1 MIKTTLKTMETN
13 NTELAI
19 LSNQA
24 EGVATQIT
32 TIQTDMRRVSNENK
46 SFAEQIIVMG
56 QKLMT
61 KVESQ
66 GMSDELDTEI
76 AEYIKSVKQVTKN
89 MSDNRKGVTQA
100 LDLVKKYFTS
110 IENEVS
116 VKNTESIPYK
126 LQQKRDEYARFK
138 IEEERKREAERQ
150 RLAAIAAAKVKLAS
164 DVKNECY
171 RLLASAQSSAIGYLN
186 NLFSC
191 VSLDTQANDKDVLEH
206 FPTSVDFTDNIKNF
220 VCKESVLTDNI
231 EIRQIINAAYNEVK
245 EEIVNSYTTTIKQT
259 KDDLLLKWDSKIA
272 ELEAAKKAEEE
283 RQRLIHEAE
292 EARRKA
298 EEAERIAREAKAEE
312 ERAKAQAEV
321 ARLAEERAK
330 AQAEQE
336 RIAREEAERK
346 AAMEEADRL
355 AKEEAERKLK
365 EEAETRQQQ
374 QAIDDAQAQA
384 AALFE
389 GMEEQTVIKAKV
401 KKVIKVTSRK
411 GWIEILNFWWAHK
424 AQSMTNDEV
433 EKKLG
438 FAKKECEKLA
448 NKEDLFINSSYLI
461 YEDDIT
467 AK

>member
-1 MIKTTLKTMETN
+1 MENN

-24 EGVATQIT
+24 QGVATQIT
-32 TIQTDMRRVSNENK
+32 TIQTDMKRISDENK
-46 SFAEQIIVMG
+46 SFAEKIIVMG
-56 QKLMT
+56 QELME
-61 KVESQ
+61 KVESD
-66 GMSDELDTEI
+66 GMSDDLDALI
-76 AEYIKSVKQVTKN
+76 AEYIKSVKQVTKA

-100 LDLVKKYFTS
+100 IDLVKKYFTT

-126 LQQKRDEYARFK
+126 LQQKRDEYARYK

-191 VSLDTQANDKDVLEH
+191 VSLATQANDKDVLEH
-206 FPTSVDFTDNIKNF
+206 FPTSVDFTDNIKNY

-283 RQRLIHEAE
+283 RQRLIREAE

-298 EEAERIAREAKAEE
+298 EEAERKAREAKEEE
-312 ERAKAQAEV
+312 ERVKAQAEA

-346 AAMEEADRL
+346 AAMEEADRI
-355 AKEEAERKLK
+355 AKEEAERKLR
-365 EEAETRQQQ
+365 EEAEIRQQQ

-384 AALFE
+384 AALFD
-389 GMEEQTVIKAKV
+389 GMDEQAVVKAKV
-401 KKVIKVTSRK
+401 KKVIKVTGRR

-424 AQSMTNDEV
+424 AQSMPIE
-433 EKKLG
+433 EIERKLG

-448 NKEDLFINSSYLI
+448 NKEELFISSSYII
-461 YEDDIT
+461 YDDDIT

>member
-1 MIKTTLKTMETN
+1 MENN

-24 EGVATQIT
+24 QGVATQIT
-32 TIQTDMRRVSNENK
+32 TIQTDMKRISDENK
-46 SFAEQIIVMG
+46 SFAEKIIVMG
-56 QKLMT
+56 QELME
-61 KVESQ
+61 KVESD
-66 GMSDELDTEI
+66 GMSDDLDALI
-76 AEYIKSVKQVTKN
+76 AEYIKSVKQVTKA

-100 LDLVKKYFTS
+100 IDLVKKYFTT

-126 LQQKRDEYARFK
+126 LQQKRDEYARYK

-150 RLAAIAAAKVKLAS
+150 RLAAIAAAKVRLAS

-191 VSLDTQANDKDVLEH
+191 VSLATQANDKDVLEH
-206 FPTSVDFTDNIKNF
+206 FPTSVDFTDNIKNY

-283 RQRLIHEAE
+283 RQRLIREAE
-292 EARRKA
+292 EARKKA
-298 EEAERIAREAKAEE
+298 EEAERKAREAKEEE
-312 ERAKAQAEV
+312 ERAKAQAEA

-330 AQAEQE
+330 AHADHE

-346 AAMEEADRL
+346 AAMEEADRI
-355 AKEEAERKLK
+355 AKEEAERKLR
-365 EEAETRQQQ
+365 EEAEIRQQQ
-374 QAIDDAQAQA
+374 QAIDDTQAQA
-384 AALFE
+384 AALFD
-389 GMEEQTVIKAKV
+389 GIDEQTVVKAKV
-401 KKVIKVTSRK
+401 KKVIKVTGRR

-424 AQSMTNDEV
+424 AQSMPIEEI

-448 NKEDLFINSSYLI
+448 NKEELFISSSYII
-461 YEDDIT
+461 YDDDIT

>member
-1 MIKTTLKTMETN
+1 METN

-32 TIQTDMRRVSNENK
+32 TIQTDMRRISDENK
-46 SFAEQIIVMG
+46 SFAEKIIVMG
-56 QKLMT
+56 QELMA

-116 VKNTESIPYK
+116 VKNTEGIPYK

-150 RLAAIAAAKVKLAS
+150 RLAAISAAKVRLAS

-191 VSLDTQANDKDVLEH
+191 VSLATQANDKDVLEL
-206 FPTSVDFTDNIKNF
+206 FPTSVDFTDNIKNY

-231 EIRQIINAAYNEVK
+231 EIRQIVDAAYNEVK
-245 EEIVNSYTTTIKQT
+245 DEITNSYTATIKQT

-283 RQRLIHEAE
+283 RQRLIREAE
-292 EARRKA
+292 EARKKA

-312 ERAKAQAEV
+312 ERAKAQAEA

-355 AKEEAERKLK
+355 AKEEAERKLR
-365 EEAETRQQQ
+365 EEAEVRQQQ

-389 GMEEQTVIKAKV
+389 GMEEQSVIKAKV
-401 KKVIKVTSRK
+401 KKVIKVINRR

-424 AQSMTNDEV
+424 AQSMTIEEI

-448 NKEDLFINSSYLI
+448 NKEDLIINSSYLI

>member
-1 MIKTTLKTMETN
+1 MENN

-24 EGVATQIT
+24 QGVATQIT
-32 TIQTDMRRVSNENK
+32 TIQTDMKRISDENK
-46 SFAEQIIVMG
+46 SFAEKIIVMG
-56 QKLMT
+56 QELME
-61 KVESQ
+61 KVESD
-66 GMSDELDTEI
+66 GMSDDLDALI
-76 AEYIKSVKQVTKN
+76 AEYIKSVKQVTKA

-100 LDLVKKYFTS
+100 IDLVKKYFTT

-150 RLAAIAAAKVKLAS
+150 RLAAISAAKVRLAS

-191 VSLDTQANDKDVLEH
+191 VSLATQANDKDVLEH
-206 FPTSVDFTDNIKNF
+206 FSTSVDFTDNIKNY

-283 RQRLIHEAE
+283 RQRLIREAE
-292 EARRKA
+292 EARKKA
-298 EEAERIAREAKAEE
+298 EEAERKAREAKEEE
-312 ERAKAQAEV
+312 ERAKAQAEA

-346 AAMEEADRL
+346 AAMEEADRIT
-355 AKEEAERKLK
+355 KEEAERKLR
-365 EEAETRQQQ
+365 EEAEIRQQQ
-374 QAIDDAQAQA
+374 QAIDDTQAQA
-384 AALFE
+384 AALFD
-389 GMEEQTVIKAKV
+389 GMDEQTVVKAKV
-401 KKVIKVTSRK
+401 KKVIKVTGRR

-424 AQSMTNDEV
+424 AQSMPIEEI
-433 EKKLG
+433 EKKLS

-448 NKEDLFINSSYLI
+448 NKEELFINSSYII
-461 YEDDIT
+461 YDDDIT

>member
-1 MIKTTLKTMETN
+1 MENN

-24 EGVATQIT
+24 QGVATQIT
-32 TIQTDMRRVSNENK
+32 TIQTDMKRISDENK
-46 SFAEQIIVMG
+46 SFAEKIIVMG
-56 QKLMT
+56 QELME
-61 KVESQ
+61 KVESD
-66 GMSDELDTEI
+66 GMSDDLDALI
-76 AEYIKSVKQVTKN
+76 AEYIKSVKQVTKA

-100 LDLVKKYFTS
+100 IDLVKKYFTT

-126 LQQKRDEYARFK
+126 LQQKRDEYARYK

-171 RLLASAQSSAIGYLN
+171 RLLTSAQTSAIGYLN

-191 VSLDTQANDKDVLEH
+191 VSLATQANDKDVLEH
-206 FPTSVDFTDNIKNF
+206 FPTSVDFTDNIKNY

-283 RQRLIHEAE
+283 RQRLIREAE
-292 EARRKA
+292 EARKKA
-298 EEAERIAREAKAEE
+298 EEAERKAREAKEEE
-312 ERAKAQAEV
+312 ERAKAQAEA

-346 AAMEEADRL
+346 AAMEEADRI
-355 AKEEAERKLK
+355 AKEEAERKLR
-365 EEAETRQQQ
+365 EEAEIRQQQ

-384 AALFE
+384 AALFD
-389 GMEEQTVIKAKV
+389 GMDEQAVVKAKV
-401 KKVIKVTSRK
+401 KKVIKVTGRR

-424 AQSMTNDEV
+424 AQSMPIEEI

-448 NKEDLFINSSYLI
+448 NKEELFINSSYII
-461 YEDDIT
+461 YDDDIT

>member
-1 MIKTTLKTMETN
+1 MENN

-24 EGVATQIT
+24 QGVATQIT
-32 TIQTDMRRVSNENK
+32 TIQTDMKRISDENK
-46 SFAEQIIVMG
+46 SFAEKIIVMG
-56 QKLMT
+56 QELME
-61 KVESQ
+61 KVESD
-66 GMSDELDTEI
+66 GMSDDLDALI
-76 AEYIKSVKQVTKN
+76 AEYIKSVKQVTKA
-89 MSDNRKGVTQA
+89 MGDNRKGVTQA
-100 LDLVKKYFTS
+100 IDLVKKYFTT

-171 RLLASAQSSAIGYLN
+171 RLLTSAQTSAIGYLN

-191 VSLDTQANDKDVLEH
+191 VSLATQANDKDVLEH
-206 FPTSVDFTDNIKNF
+206 FPTSVDFTDNIKNY

-283 RQRLIHEAE
+283 RQRLIREAE

-312 ERAKAQAEV
+312 ERAKAQAEA

-346 AAMEEADRL
+346 AAMEEADRI
-355 AKEEAERKLK
+355 AKEEAERKLR
-365 EEAETRQQQ
+365 EEAEIRQQQ

-384 AALFE
+384 AALFD
-389 GMEEQTVIKAKV
+389 GMDEQAVVKAKV
-401 KKVIKVTSRK
+401 KKVIKVTGRR

-424 AQSMTNDEV
+424 AQSMPIEEI

-448 NKEDLFINSSYLI
+448 NKEELFINSSYII
-461 YEDDIT
+461 YDDDIT

>member
-1 MIKTTLKTMETN
+1 MENN

-24 EGVATQIT
+24 QGVATQIT
-32 TIQTDMRRVSNENK
+32 TIQTDMKRISDENK
-46 SFAEQIIVMG
+46 SFAEKIIVMG
-56 QKLMT
+56 QELME
-61 KVESQ
+61 KVESD
-66 GMSDELDTEI
+66 GMSDDLDALI
-76 AEYIKSVKQVTKN
+76 AEYIKSVKQVTKA

-100 LDLVKKYFTS
+100 IDLVKKYFTT

-150 RLAAIAAAKVKLAS
+150 RLAAIAAAKVRLAS

-206 FPTSVDFTDNIKNF
+206 FPTSVDFTDNIKNY

-283 RQRLIHEAE
+283 RQRLIREAE

-312 ERAKAQAEV
+312 ERAKAQAEA

-346 AAMEEADRL
+346 AAMEEADRI
-355 AKEEAERKLK
+355 AKEEAERKLR
-365 EEAETRQQQ
+365 EEAEIRQQQ

-384 AALFE
+384 AALFD
-389 GMEEQTVIKAKV
+389 GMDEQAVVKAKV
-401 KKVIKVTSRK
+401 KKVIKVTGRR

-424 AQSMTNDEV
+424 AQSMPIEEI

-448 NKEDLFINSSYLI
+448 NKEELFISSSYII
-461 YEDDIT
+461 YDDDIT

>member
-1 MIKTTLKTMETN
+1 MENN

-24 EGVATQIT
+24 QGVATQIT
-32 TIQTDMRRVSNENK
+32 TIQTDMKRISDENK
-46 SFAEQIIVMG
+46 SFAEKIIVMG
-56 QKLMT
+56 QELME
-61 KVESQ
+61 KVESD
-66 GMSDELDTEI
+66 GMSDDLDALI
-76 AEYIKSVKQVTKN
+76 ADYIKSVKQVTKA

-100 LDLVKKYFTS
+100 IDLVKKYFTT

-191 VSLDTQANDKDVLEH
+191 VSLATQANDKDVLEH
-206 FPTSVDFTDNIKNF
+206 FPTSVDFTDNIKNY

-245 EEIVNSYTTTIKQT
+245 EEIVDSYTTTIKQT

-283 RQRLIHEAE
+283 RQRLIREAE

-298 EEAERIAREAKAEE
+298 EEAERKAREAKEEE
-312 ERAKAQAEV
+312 ERAKAQAEA

-346 AAMEEADRL
+346 AAMEEADRI
-355 AKEEAERKLK
+355 AKEEAERKLR
-365 EEAETRQQQ
+365 EEAEIRQQQ

-384 AALFE
+384 AALFD
-389 GMEEQTVIKAKV
+389 GMDEQAVVKAKV
-401 KKVIKVTSRK
+401 KKVIKVTGRR

-424 AQSMTNDEV
+424 AQSMPIE
-433 EKKLG
+433 EIERKLG

-448 NKEDLFINSSYLI
+448 NKEELFISSSYII
-461 YEDDIT
+461 YDDDIT

>member
-1 MIKTTLKTMETN
+1 MENN

-24 EGVATQIT
+24 QGVATQIT
-32 TIQTDMRRVSNENK
+32 TIQTDMKRISDENK
-46 SFAEQIIVMG
+46 SFAEKIIVMG
-56 QKLMT
+56 QELMG
-61 KVESQ
+61 KVESD
-66 GMSDELDTEI
+66 GMSDDLDALI
-76 AEYIKSVKQVTKN
+76 AEYIKSVKQVTKA

-100 LDLVKKYFTS
+100 IDLVKKYFTT

-171 RLLASAQSSAIGYLN
+171 RLLTSAQTSAIGYLN

-191 VSLDTQANDKDVLEH
+191 VSLATQANDKDVLEH
-206 FPTSVDFTDNIKNF
+206 FPTSVDFTDNIKNY

-272 ELEAAKKAEEE
+272 ELEATKKAEEE
-283 RQRLIHEAE
+283 RQRLIREAE

-312 ERAKAQAEV
+312 ERAKAQAEA

-346 AAMEEADRL
+346 AAMEEADRI
-355 AKEEAERKLK
+355 AKEEAERKLR
-365 EEAETRQQQ
+365 EEAEIRQQQ
-374 QAIDDAQAQA
+374 QAINDAQAQA
-384 AALFE
+384 AALFD
-389 GMEEQTVIKAKV
+389 GMDEQAVVKAKV
-401 KKVIKVTSRK
+401 KKVIKVTGRR

-424 AQSMTNDEV
+424 AQSMPIE
-433 EKKLG
+433 EIERKLG

-448 NKEDLFINSSYLI
+448 NKEELFINSSYII
-461 YEDDIT
+461 YDDDIT

>member
-1 MIKTTLKTMETN
+1 MENN

-24 EGVATQIT
+24 QGVATQIT
-32 TIQTDMRRVSNENK
+32 TIQTDMKRISDENK
-46 SFAEQIIVMG
+46 SFAEKIIVMG
-56 QKLMT
+56 QELME
-61 KVESQ
+61 KVESD
-66 GMSDELDTEI
+66 GMSDDLDALI
-76 AEYIKSVKQVTKN
+76 AEYIKSVKQVTKA

-100 LDLVKKYFTS
+100 IDLVKKYFTT

-150 RLAAIAAAKVKLAS
+150 RLAAISAAKVRLVS

-191 VSLDTQANDKDVLEH
+191 VSLATQANDKDVLEH
-206 FPTSVDFTDNIKNF
+206 FSTSVDFTDNIKNY

-283 RQRLIHEAE
+283 RQRLIREAE

-312 ERAKAQAEV
+312 ERAKAQAEA

-346 AAMEEADRL
+346 AAMEEADRI
-355 AKEEAERKLK
+355 AKEEAERKLR
-365 EEAETRQQQ
+365 EEAEIRQQQ

-384 AALFE
+384 AALFD
-389 GMEEQTVIKAKV
+389 GMDEQAVVKAKV
-401 KKVIKVTSRK
+401 KKVIKVTGRR

-424 AQSMTNDEV
+424 AQSMPIEEI

-448 NKEDLFINSSYLI
+448 NKEELFINSSYII
-461 YEDDIT
+461 YDDDIT

>member
-1 MIKTTLKTMETN
+1 MENN

-24 EGVATQIT
+24 QGVATQIT
-32 TIQTDMRRVSNENK
+32 TIQTDMKRISDENK
-46 SFAEQIIVMG
+46 SFAEKIIVMG
-56 QKLMT
+56 QELME
-61 KVESQ
+61 KVESD
-66 GMSDELDTEI
+66 GMSDDLDALI
-76 AEYIKSVKQVTKN
+76 AEYIKSVKQVTKA
-89 MSDNRKGVTQA
+89 MRDNRKGVTQA
-100 LDLVKKYFTS
+100 IDLVKKYFTS

-116 VKNTESIPYK
+116 VKNVDGIPYK

-150 RLAAIAAAKVKLAS
+150 RLAAIAAAKVRLVS

-206 FPTSVDFTDNIKNF
+206 FPTSVDFTDNIKNY

-283 RQRLIHEAE
+283 RQRLIREAE
-292 EARRKA
+292 EARKKA

-312 ERAKAQAEV
+312 ERAKAQAEA

-346 AAMEEADRL
+346 AAMEEADRI
-355 AKEEAERKLK
+355 AKEEAERKLR
-365 EEAETRQQQ
+365 EEAEIRQQQ

-384 AALFE
+384 AALFD
-389 GMEEQTVIKAKV
+389 GMDEQAVVKAKV
-401 KKVIKVTSRK
+401 KKVIKVTGRR

-424 AQSMTNDEV
+424 AQSMPIEEI

-448 NKEDLFINSSYLI
+448 NKEELFINSSYII
-461 YEDDIT
+461 YDDDIT

>member
-1 MIKTTLKTMETN
+1 MENN

-24 EGVATQIT
+24 QGVATQIT
-32 TIQTDMRRVSNENK
+32 TIQTDMKRISDENK
-46 SFAEQIIVMG
+46 SFAEKIIVMG
-56 QKLMT
+56 QELME
-61 KVESQ
+61 KVESD
-66 GMSDELDTEI
+66 GMSDDLDALI
-76 AEYIKSVKQVTKN
+76 AEYIKSVKQVTKA
-89 MSDNRKGVTQA
+89 MSDNRTGVTQA
-100 LDLVKKYFTS
+100 IDPVKKYFTT

-126 LQQKRDEYARFK
+126 LQQKRDEYARYK

-206 FPTSVDFTDNIKNF
+206 FPTSVDFTDNIKNY

-283 RQRLIHEAE
+283 RQRLIREAE
-292 EARRKA
+292 EARKKA
-298 EEAERIAREAKAEE
+298 EEAERKAREAKEEE
-312 ERAKAQAEV
+312 ERAKAQAEA

-346 AAMEEADRL
+346 AAMEEADRI
-355 AKEEAERKLK
+355 AKEEAERKLR
-365 EEAETRQQQ
+365 EEAEIRQQQ

-384 AALFE
+384 AALFD
-389 GMEEQTVIKAKV
+389 GMDEQTVVKAKV
-401 KKVIKVTSRK
+401 KKVIKVTGRR

-424 AQSMTNDEV
+424 AQSMPIE
-433 EKKLG
+433 EIERKLG

-448 NKEDLFINSSYLI
+448 NKEELFINSSYII
-461 YEDDIT
+461 YDDDIT

>member
-1 MIKTTLKTMETN
+1 MENN

-24 EGVATQIT
+24 QGVATQIT
-32 TIQTDMRRVSNENK
+32 TIQTDMKRISDENK
-46 SFAEQIIVMG
+46 SFAEKIIVMG
-56 QKLMT
+56 QELME
-61 KVESQ
+61 KVESD
-66 GMSDELDTEI
+66 GMSDDLDALI
-76 AEYIKSVKQVTKN
+76 AEYIKSVKQVTKA

-100 LDLVKKYFTS
+100 IDLVKKYFTT

-126 LQQKRDEYARFK
+126 LQQKRDEYARYK

-191 VSLDTQANDKDVLEH
+191 VSLATQANDKDVLEH
-206 FPTSVDFTDNIKNF
+206 FPTSVDFTDNIKNY

-245 EEIVNSYTTTIKQT
+245 EEIIDSYTTTIKQT

-283 RQRLIHEAE
+283 RQRLIREAE
-292 EARRKA
+292 EARKKA
-298 EEAERIAREAKAEE
+298 EEAERKAREAKEEE
-312 ERAKAQAEV
+312 ERAMAQAEA

-346 AAMEEADRL
+346 AAMEEADRI
-355 AKEEAERKLK
+355 AKEEAERKLR
-365 EEAETRQQQ
+365 EEAEIRQQQ
-374 QAIDDAQAQA
+374 QAINDAQAQA
-384 AALFE
+384 AALFD
-389 GMEEQTVIKAKV
+389 GMDEQAVVKAKV
-401 KKVIKVTSRK
+401 KKVIKVTGRR

-424 AQSMTNDEV
+424 AQSMPIEEI

-448 NKEDLFINSSYLI
+448 NKEELFINSSYII
-461 YEDDIT
+461 YDDDIT

>member
-1 MIKTTLKTMETN
+1 MENN

-24 EGVATQIT
+24 QGVATQIT
-32 TIQTDMRRVSNENK
+32 TIQTDMKRISDENK
-46 SFAEQIIVMG
+46 SFAEKIIVMG
-56 QKLMT
+56 QELME
-61 KVESQ
+61 KVESD
-66 GMSDELDTEI
+66 GMSDDLDALI
-76 AEYIKSVKQVTKN
+76 AEYIKSVKQVTKA

-100 LDLVKKYFTS
+100 IDLVKKYFTT
-110 IENEVS
+110 IEYEVS

-150 RLAAIAAAKVKLAS
+150 RLAAISAAKVRLAS

-191 VSLDTQANDKDVLEH
+191 VSLATQANDKDVLEH
-206 FPTSVDFTDNIKNF
+206 FSTSVDFTDNIKNY

-283 RQRLIHEAE
+283 RQRLIREAE

-312 ERAKAQAEV
+312 ERAKAQAEA

-346 AAMEEADRL
+346 AAMEEADRI
-355 AKEEAERKLK
+355 AKEEAERKLR
-365 EEAETRQQQ
+365 EEAEIRQQQ

-384 AALFE
+384 AALFD
-389 GMEEQTVIKAKV
+389 GMDEQAVVKAKV
-401 KKVIKVTSRK
+401 KKVIKVTGRR

-424 AQSMTNDEV
+424 AQSMPIEEI
-433 EKKLG
+433 EKKLA

-448 NKEDLFINSSYLI
+448 NKEELFINSSYII
-461 YEDDIT
+461 YDDDIT

>member
-1 MIKTTLKTMETN
+1 MENN

-24 EGVATQIT
+24 QGVATQIT
-32 TIQTDMRRVSNENK
+32 TIQTDMKRISDENK
-46 SFAEQIIVMG
+46 SFAEKIIVMG
-56 QKLMT
+56 QELME
-61 KVESQ
+61 KVESD
-66 GMSDELDTEI
+66 GMSDDLDALI
-76 AEYIKSVKQVTKN
+76 AEYIKSVKQVTKA

-100 LDLVKKYFTS
+100 IDLVKKYFTT

-150 RLAAIAAAKVKLAS
+150 RLAAISAAKVRLAS

-191 VSLDTQANDKDVLEH
+191 VSLATQANDKDVLEH
-206 FPTSVDFTDNIKNF
+206 FSTSVDFTDNIKNY

-283 RQRLIHEAE
+283 RQRLIREAE

-312 ERAKAQAEV
+312 ERAKAQAEA

-346 AAMEEADRL
+346 AAMEEADRIT
-355 AKEEAERKLK
+355 KEEAERKLR
-365 EEAETRQQQ
+365 EEAEIRQQQ

-384 AALFE
+384 AALFD
-389 GMEEQTVIKAKV
+389 GMDEQAVVKAKV
-401 KKVIKVTSRK
+401 KKVIKVTGRR

-424 AQSMTNDEV
+424 AQSMPIEEI
-433 EKKLG
+433 EKKLS

-448 NKEDLFINSSYLI
+448 NKEELFISSSYII
-461 YEDDIT
+461 YDDDIT